1 MTIIV
6 LAVGLLTACS
16 GANAPTSTPRPPTPI
31 PPTPTPRSTALP
43 ALDQPPALLGG
54 AERPLVI
61 AFALSGANLTS
72 QADRAALAQTV
83 ADALQPLSA
92 TLNLAADVEVQI
104 AQMDDSA
111 ALRALCSGAP
121 VTAWVSPFTYAAAAR
136 TCEVEPLLALVRED
150 DGARVIGAAYDIVT
164 AREIESAADL
174 AGQIACRVADRLDA
188 WAISALMLR
197 AEGLD
202 PLAQMSQS
210 EPYADEAAALNALL
224 DGDCAALTLPRDTL
238 DDLLDPLPASDNPPR
253 ERLHILVPGG
263 DTSAPDNGANRP
275 ASVARY
281 VVPFG
286 LWVAAPE
293 FALPA
298 SESRPVRQEL
308 EAAVRAYFDAQ
319 PDAFDEWFGGAD
331 AVEINRAGLSAL
343 LRWLDNARW
352 DMAYHP

>member
-1 MTIIV
+1 MFA
-6 LAVGLLTACS
+6 LGLLTACS
-16 GANAPTSTPRPPTPI
+16 GANAPMPTPRPPTPI

-43 ALDQPPALLGG
+43 ELDQPPALLGG

-61 AFALSGANLTS
+61 AFALPGQSVPS
-72 QADRAALAQTV
+72 QSDRAALAQTV
-83 ADALQPLSA
+83 ANALQPLGT
-92 TLNLAADVEVQI
+92 TLNLASDVEIQI
-104 AQMDDSA
+104 VQMDDSA

-136 TCEVEPLLALVRED
+136 LCEVEPLLALVREN
-150 DGARVIGAAYDIVT
+150 DGARIIGAAYDIVT
-164 AREIESAADL
+164 ASEIESAADL
-174 AGQIACRVADRLDA
+174 AGQIACRVDDRLDA

-210 EPYADEAAALNALL
+210 EPYPDEAAALNALL
-224 DGDCAALTLPRDTL
+224 DGDCAALTIPRDTL

-253 ERLHILVPGG
+253 DRLHILIAGG
-263 DTSAPDNGANRP
+263 DTSAPDSGADRP
-275 ASVARY
+275 VSVPRY

-293 FALPA
+293 SALPA
-298 SESRPVRQEL
+298 SELRPIRQEL
-308 EAAVRAYFDAQ
+308 EAAVRAYFDDQ
-319 PDAFDEWFGGAD
+319 PGAFNEWFGGAD
-331 AVEINRAGLSAL
+331 AVEVNPAGLSAL

-352 DMAYHP
+352 DMAYRP